1 MATLPA
7 DISAPSRHRLTVA
20 DYRRMGEMGIIA
32 AEDRVELLARVS
44 LTLCTLLRLTTNG
57 IGR

>member
-20 DYRRMGEMGIIA
+20 DYRRMGETGIIA
-32 AEDRVELLARVS
+32 ADDRVEPLAEVS
-44 LTLCTLLRLTTNG
+44 LTLGTLLPLTTNG